1 MANKIVF
8 FSRHTLTEEQI
19 KGLFELNLPT
29 DNDVAWDPAVV
40 LTVNATFPARAEE
53 ASAEIMAKAKEL
65 GAEYIAGVFPAH
77 VAIELYRDLGVDDN
91 PMFMLVPVSVPAP
104 AVEGEVRGG
113 GFVYSH
119 WELFT
124 AE

>member
-1 MANKIVF
+1 MTNKIVF
-8 FSRHTLTEEQI
+8 FSRHTLTPEQI
-19 KGLFELNLPT
+19 AGLVELNLPS
-29 DNDVAWDPAVV
+29 DDGAAWQPEVV
-40 LTVNATFPARAEE
+40 TINSTFPAKAGE
-53 ASAEIMAKAKEL
+53 ASALVMAKAKEL

-91 PMFMLVPVSVPAP
+91 PLFMLVPVSLPAP

-113 GFVYSH
+113 GFVHSH